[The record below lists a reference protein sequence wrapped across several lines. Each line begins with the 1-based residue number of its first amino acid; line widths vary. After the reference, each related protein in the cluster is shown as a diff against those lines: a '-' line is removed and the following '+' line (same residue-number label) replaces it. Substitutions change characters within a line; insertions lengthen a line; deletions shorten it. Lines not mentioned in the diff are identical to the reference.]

1 MLYLV
6 QLYLQNCTS
15 VQTSSMRKFLITLSF
30 SFIMLFVKAQTGLF
44 VMSSVGAMAGITSN
58 GLAINFNS
66 IAACIDVQTG
76 VAVLNG
82 ARGTGQFAINCEVT
96 MKFNSLGIKMFPNP
110 VNNATKV
117 KFSNTPP
124 LTETFNLTI
133 WTTEGLLIKTQ
144 KETGYNLFQGL
155 NMDLSALIAGTY
167 VLKIES
173 SAYMDAIKF
182 IKTN

>member
-1 MLYLV
+1 MA
-6 QLYLQNCTS
+6 QLFQQNCTS
-15 VQTSSMRKFLITLSF
+15 AQTISMRKILITF
-30 SFIMLFVKAQTGLF
+30 VFICAIQFVKAQTGLF
-44 VMSSVGAMAGITSN
+44 VMSSVGAMPGTSSN

-76 VAVLNG
+76 IAVLNG
-82 ARGTGQFAINCEVT
+82 ARGNGQFAINCEVT

-117 KFSNTPP
+117 KFKNTPP
-124 LTETFNLTI
+124 LNDIFNLTI
-133 WTTEGLLIKTQ
+133 WTTEGLLVKTQ

-155 NMDLSALIAGTY
+155 NMDLSALIPGTY

-173 SAYMDAIKF
+173 SGYVDAIKF

>member
-1 MLYLV
+1 MERLY
-6 QLYLQNCTS
+6 QQNYIS
-15 VQTSSMRKFLITLSF
+15 AQTSSMRKFLITLIF

-44 VMSSVGAMAGITSN
+44 VMSSVGAMAGTSSN

-82 ARGTGQFAINCEVT
+82 ARGNGQFAINCEVT
-96 MKFNSLGIKMFPNP
+96 MKFNTLGIKMFPNP

-117 KFSNTPP
+117 KLNNTPP

-155 NMDLSALIAGTY
+155 NMDLSALVAGTY
-167 VLKIES
+167 ILKVES
-173 SAYMDAIKF
+173 VGYMDAIKF

>member
-1 MLYLV
+1 
-6 QLYLQNCTS
+6 
-15 VQTSSMRKFLITLSF
+15 MRKILVTSFFLCAINL
-30 SFIMLFVKAQTGLF
+30 LKAQTGLF
-44 VMSSVGAMAGITSN
+44 VMSSVGAMAGTSSN

-76 VAVLNG
+76 IAVLNG
-82 ARGTGQFAINCEVT
+82 ARGNGQFAINCEVT

-117 KFSNTPP
+117 KFKNTPP
-124 LTETFNLTI
+124 LNDLFNLTI
-133 WTTEGLLIKTQ
+133 WTTEGLLVKSQ

-173 SAYMDAIKF
+173 AGYMDAIKF

>member
-1 MLYLV
+1 M
-6 QLYLQNCTS
+6 
-15 VQTSSMRKFLITLSF
+15 KKIILIFIF
-30 SFIMLFVKAQTGLF
+30 SFKILVVKAQMGLF
-44 VMSSVGAMAGITSN
+44 VMSSVGSMPGTASN

-82 ARGTGQFAINCEVT
+82 TRGNGQFAINCEVT
-96 MKFNSLGIKMFPNP
+96 MKFNALGIKMFPNP

-117 KFSNTPP
+117 KFNNTPP

-133 WTTEGLLIKTQ
+133 WTTEGMLVKTQ

-173 SAYMDAIKF
+173 AGYMDAIKF

>member
-1 MLYLV
+1 
-6 QLYLQNCTS
+6 
-15 VQTSSMRKFLITLSF
+15 MRRISLIFIF
-30 SFIMLFVKAQTGLF
+30 SFTILLAKAQMGLF
-44 VMSSVGAMAGITSN
+44 VMSSVGALPGTPSN

-66 IAACIDVQTG
+66 NAACIDVQTG

-82 ARGTGQFAINCEVT
+82 ARGNGQFAINCEVT
-96 MKFNSLGIKMFPNP
+96 MRFNSLGIKMFPNP

-117 KFSNTPP
+117 KFKNTPP
-124 LTETFNLTI
+124 LNDVFNLTI
-133 WTTEGLLIKTQ
+133 LTTEGMILRTQ

-155 NMDLSALIAGTY
+155 NMDLSGLVAGTY

-173 SAYMDAIKF
+173 SAYMDAVKF